1 MFSQRRLWATVEMPV
16 GWAKTC
22 ARPFWK
28 YTKINKNKNPHKNM
42 NYPTELFMSALRQ
55 PMRVVCSGLCL
66 VSWSRLPR
74 KSSKASRPP
83 CSTNLRTKLCGC
95 VLSAVFKASIC
106 LVLALNSSSSPVK
119 DNWKKNKNSS
129 QLEFQVRYQL
139 FRRENN
145 LVIWS
150 KLQTECFILSRQF
163 ILIVGI
169 FNKKWN
175 RLSAHVNFKLNI
187 NRHSSEVKLLDSRI
201 AKDKNQ
207 IAMYTPCGISRSA

>member
-1 MFSQRRLWATVEMPV
+1 MAASAFLCPPGTKQTAPRISKAATLVLMFSQRRLWATVEMPV

-28 YTKINKNKNPHKNM
+28 YTKINKNPQKKM

-119 DNWKKNKNSS
+119 DNWKKT
-129 QLEFQVRYQL
+129 R
-139 FRRENN
+139 
-145 LVIWS
+145 IW
-150 KLQTECFILSRQF
+150 
-163 ILIVGI
+163 
-169 FNKKWN
+169 
-175 RLSAHVNFKLNI
+175 VN
-187 NRHSSEVKLLDSRI
+187 
-201 AKDKNQ
+201 
-207 IAMYTPCGISRSA
+207 